1 MARATLNDAIKF
13 LKDIDIWHEFKY
25 SEQQIM
31 TVAPELQKY
40 GQSVLN
46 EALDLIKMKDNKP
59 SPARIMRICDDIVRR
74 NKEVLKA
81 ENFDESPD
89 EWMTS
94 TEYAQSQGF
103 DSLRSLIQNKIEAE
117 TKGGGD
123 AINVDTIASSIEDLE
138 DPF

>member
-123 AINVDTIASSIEDLE
+123 AIDVDTIASSIEDLE

>member
-1 MARATLNDAIKF
+1 MARATLNNAIKF

>member
-117 TKGGGD
+117 TKGDGD

>member
-59 SPARIMRICDDIVRR
+59 SPARIMRICDDIVR
-74 NKEVLKA
+74 KHKTELKG
-81 ENFDESPD
+81 ENFDESPY

-103 DSLRSLIQNKIEAE
+103 DSLRSLIQNKIEAQ
-117 TKGGGD
+117 TKSDGD
-123 AINVDTIASSIEDLE
+123 AIDVDTIASSIEDLE

>member
-13 LKDIDIWHEFKY
+13 LKNIDIWHEFKY

-123 AINVDTIASSIEDLE
+123 AIDVDTIASSIEDLE